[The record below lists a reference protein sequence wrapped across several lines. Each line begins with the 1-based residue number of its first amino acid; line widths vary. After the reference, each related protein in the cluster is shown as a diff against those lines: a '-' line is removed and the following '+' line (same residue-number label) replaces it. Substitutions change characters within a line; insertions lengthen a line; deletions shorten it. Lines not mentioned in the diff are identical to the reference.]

1 MIKIGSTSIDTK
13 IILAPLSGCSDF
25 PFRLICREHGAKFCF
40 YEMVDANSLTRK
52 NPGSSRLLET
62 HKDDEPIAAQL
73 LGQDPIVMLDAAQRL
88 LEIVKTPFLDINC
101 ACPVKKVIKKK
112 AGAYLLR
119 DKDML
124 CRIVKKLASRLPVPV
139 TIKLRI
145 GFDSVDVPHMT
156 NLAVRCEASGAKALF
171 VHGRTKA
178 QGYAGDI
185 DYAAIRAIKESV
197 TIPVFGSGNIFGPEL
212 AKKMLTVTGCDGVLV
227 GRGAFGNPW
236 IFRDIEDYLKD
247 GTLRRRMTTR
257 SRKDVLKRHLAY
269 VKIHKDLPPKVQMG
283 IMRKVAMWYLSG
295 FPSAK
300 RLRGE
305 ISKARDYAG
314 LLKVIDETAA

>member
-1 MIKIGSTSIDTK
+1 MLKIGSYQLDTNVL
-13 IILAPLSGCSDF
+13 LAPLSGCSDI

-40 YEMVDANSLTRK
+40 YEMVDANSLVYER
-52 NPGSSRLLET
+52 PGSFRLLKS
-62 HKDDEPIAAQL
+62 HKDDSPIAAQL
-73 LGQDPIVMLDAAQRL
+73 LGQDPEIMLDAAQRL
-88 LEIVKTPFLDINC
+88 LKIVKTPFIDINC

-119 DKDML
+119 DTGML

-156 NLAVRCEASGAKALF
+156 DLAIRCEASGAKALF
-171 VHGRTKA
+171 VHGRTKT

-197 TIPVFGSGNIFGPEL
+197 TIPVVGSGNVFGPDL
-212 AKKMLTVTGCDGVLV
+212 AKKMLTETGCDGVLV

-236 IFRDIEDYLKD
+236 IFRDIEDFLKD
-247 GTLRRRMTTR
+247 GTLKRRMTTR
-257 SRKDVLKRHLAY
+257 RRIDVLRKHLAY
-269 VKIHKDLPPKVQMG
+269 VQIHKDLPPKIQTG
-283 IMRKVAMWYLSG
+283 IMRKVAMWYLKG

-314 LLKVIDETAA
+314 LLKVINET